1 MTKKRWLIPVLVM
14 LVIIGAAGA
23 AFFLSRPEGDMI
35 YASVNIQPQEQE
47 SAEPL
52 APESTFAITL
62 DYSVSQEQL
71 RAMLSIEPDMGEYMI
86 EGSGKKWTLRP
97 MNPLEENTVYTVR
110 VINPDTGAAVQS
122 FAFQTRSD
130 LLVNTVYPGDGET
143 FVPLETGIEI
153 TLNAQNVDLQ
163 NHMEIKPAV
172 AGSFETNGYTVV
184 FKPAEPLTANSIYRV
199 TLKAGLT
206 APGGMALKEDYTFSF
221 ETAQAEDA
229 QRDYERLRL
238 DSPYAETFLPGDP
251 LTVKLQSG
259 GEVSGLPFNVK
270 IHRYGD
276 ISGYMKELREY
287 NAFYRERYG
296 EKTDYVANTTGLE
309 EVASYTGELFSKD
322 SGWGELYAILPDDL
336 GEGWYVVTISGED
349 ASGSDQFVQKLVQV
363 CNLSVY
369 SQSADGDTLFW
380 LNDPATG
387 GPVAKAALQLEDVD
401 GEGEF
406 PAVTMADG
414 TARVMT
420 GESEAVYVTVLRDG
434 KSVYFAQAPLSQAVE
449 TPPLSEQYYTAL
461 YTDREAYQPSDT
473 IHFWGVVKPRTGDSA
488 LPQNVW
494 VSLSTSW
501 PRAEVYRVKAAV
513 NQADGTFEGAIAVT
527 GIAKN
532 YYELSVNDG
541 EQGVYTSK
549 GLSLEKYTKPPYE
562 IGVTLDKDRYYFD
575 EAVGVSI
582 TARYFDGTPVS
593 GETLMLSGSYI
604 EEQSVTLDAS
614 GHAGC
619 TVRLKAPNDENDPMG
634 WSPRSL
640 WIEARNISAQ
650 DVYVS
655 GSANAT
661 VLPSRIALKLEG
673 DSLERL
679 TIRTAQ
685 LDDTK
690 LNGGNPISPLEV
702 YDSEYDR
709 LAGAPVD
716 VPVTVLIHSVTRRQV
731 ETGSYYDYVNKRTVT
746 EYETELDEAV
756 AETIETKTSGGVVT
770 LEGLAYKN
778 TDDTT
783 YWAEARVDGGAAG
796 TVCETNQFGARPYKY
811 RGDTPIYTFFNPDDG
826 AAAAPVDVG
835 DTVTLRLY
843 RNGVKTE
850 NTGRVLYSILQRRS
864 LKNGVFDGETQTL
877 TMEESFLPN
886 IVIAGAYFDGRH
898 IYAVEEYA
906 VHYDYTD
913 KGLTVTAETDKES
926 YRPGE
931 TATVTLKLTDA
942 AGNPVPG
949 SVCVGVADEA
959 AFDVAEQHAE
969 LLYQLYSAVY
979 YPRLRRSLSY
989 AEYDT
994 GADEKTSANAE
1005 GGATPMM
1012 ADTGGGAGGVLL
1024 REDFADTALFKTA
1037 KADENGQASMT
1048 FELPDNVTS
1057 WRITALAVTDDL
1069 KAGDTARLAAATL
1082 PFYLTPLY
1090 TDTYLEGD
1098 DVVIAAG
1105 AVGTGAN
1112 PGDAV
1117 SYTVTIADAAGKEL
1131 DKQTAEGTIGVRVP
1145 FSFGKL
1151 EAGAY
1156 TLTMESVCGE
1166 NSDAVRYP
1174 FSVVKQALTTPVYEN
1189 MPLKDTV
1196 NIDSVRYPVKLMV
1209 YDQRMQPYMEGLQY
1223 LSMQAGERTEI
1234 IAAAYRA
1241 QLAYNELLDEAERE
1255 PVRRDVRLDD
1265 IQIGDGGVRLLPVS
1279 ESSAAVTAKMLVA
1292 APELINKG
1300 AARDYLKGV
1309 LQNPAA
1315 AQDDRV
1321 MAYLGLAAAKEPIL
1335 LDLLRIISEEGAS
1348 MTDAQRLYLGTGLA
1362 LLGDFTS
1369 ADLVYHSLGGRLVKD
1384 GDMLYAEGADGTLDA
1399 RIQTSAAALMLASV
1413 TSNPDADALMR
1424 YMNNL
1429 DRDRAKSYSTLANLE
1444 MLCYINSFTPP
1455 QKGAE
1460 SFSYTDTQGEMQKRT
1475 LENGGIEPLSMSY
1488 EALKAANFQANGNV
1502 YACALYTGYADAAQ
1516 IPDDERVQITKTYT
1530 PVAGD
1535 GIGVSDRVRVDL
1547 TVRFSDSAPDGC
1559 YIVSDYIPSGMR
1571 YMETSGV
1578 LGINP
1583 YFDWMWG
1590 GIDNEGQAV
1599 SGRIYRNIAVW
1610 REAQAALTG
1619 QQSGERAAPLADS
1632 VAPLPDSA
1640 AAEER
1645 GTPSAGGA
1653 QVQKDTD
1660 VYTLTYYVSAAL
1672 PGEFVSESAYVTP
1685 YIEGTAAKSE
1695 RGMVTVEAQG

>member
-1 MTKKRWLIPVLVM
+1 MTKKRWLIPVLVL
-14 LVIIGAAGA
+14 LVIISAASA

-47 SAEPL
+47 STEPL

-71 RAMLSIEPDMGEYMI
+71 RAMLSIEPDIGEYTI

-97 MNPLEENTVYTVR
+97 AVPLEENTVYTVR

-143 FVPLETGIEI
+143 FVPLETGIEM
-153 TLNAQNVDLQ
+153 TFNAQDVDLQ
-163 NHMEIKPAV
+163 NYFEIKPAV
-172 AGSFETNGYTVV
+172 AGSFETNGYTVI
-184 FKPAEPLTANSIYRV
+184 FKPTEPLTANSIYRV

-221 ETAQAEDA
+221 ETVQAEDA
-229 QRDYERLRL
+229 QRDYEKLRL
-238 DSPYAETFLPGDP
+238 DGPYAETFLPGDP

-259 GEVSGLPFNVK
+259 GEVSGLPFEVK

-276 ISGYMKELREY
+276 ISGYMKELRAY
-287 NAFYRERYG
+287 DAFYRERYG
-296 EKTDYVANTTGLE
+296 EKTEYVANTTGLE

-322 SGWGELYAILPDDL
+322 DGWGELYAILPDDL

-349 ASGSDQFVQKLVQV
+349 ASGADQFVQKLIQV

-369 SQSADGDTLFW
+369 TQSADGDTLFW

-387 GPVAKAALQLEDVD
+387 EPVAKATLQLEDVN

-420 GESEAVYVTVLRDG
+420 GESEAAYLTVLRDG
-434 KSVYFAQAPLSQAVE
+434 KSVYFARAPLSQAVE
-449 TPPLSEQYYTAL
+449 TPPLSERYYTAL

-473 IHFWGVVKPRTGDSA
+473 IHFWGVVKPRSGDGM
-488 LPQNVW
+488 LPQSVW

-513 NQADGTFEGAIAVT
+513 NEADGTFEGAIAVT
-527 GIAKN
+527 GIAKD

-549 GLSLEKYTKPPYE
+549 GLSLEKYIKPPYE
-562 IGVTLDKDRYYFD
+562 ISVALDKDHYYFD

-593 GETLMLSGSYI
+593 NETLTLTGAYI
-604 EEQSVTLDAS
+604 TEQSVTLDAS
-614 GHAGC
+614 GRANC

-640 WIEARNISAQ
+640 WIEARNASAQ

-661 VLPSRIALKLEG
+661 VLPSRVALKLEG
-673 DSLERL
+673 DSLGKL
-679 TIRTAQ
+679 TVRTAQ

-690 LNGGNPISPLEV
+690 LNDGHSVSPLKI

-746 EYETELDEAV
+746 EYETQLDEAV
-756 AETIETKTSGGVVT
+756 AETIETKTSGGVVAI
-770 LEGLAYKN
+770 EGLDYKN

-796 TVCETNQFGARPYKY
+796 TVSETNRFGTRPYGF
-811 RGDTPIYTFFNPDDG
+811 RGDTPVYTFVNPDDE
-826 AAAAPVDVG
+826 AANAPVDVG
-835 DTVTLRLY
+835 DAITLGLY
-843 RNGVKTE
+843 RNGAKTE
-850 NTGRVLYSILQRRS
+850 NTGRVLYSVLQRRP
-864 LKNGVFDGETQTL
+864 LKNGIFEGDSQTL

-886 IVIAGAYFDGRH
+886 VVIAGAYFDGRH

-906 VHYDYTD
+906 VDYDYTD
-913 KGLTVTAETDKES
+913 KGLNVTAETDKET

-931 TATVTLKLTDA
+931 TATVTVKLTDA
-942 AGNPVPG
+942 AGNPVSG

-959 AFDVAEQHAE
+959 VFDVAEQHAE
-969 LLYQLYSAVY
+969 LLDQLYRAVY

-994 GADEKTSANAE
+994 GADEKANPNTA
-1005 GGATPMM
+1005 GGAAPMM
-1012 ADTGGGAGGVLL
+1012 ADAETGGSAGGVLL

-1037 KADENGQASMT
+1037 KADENGQATVT

-1057 WRITALAVTDDL
+1057 WRSTALAVTNDL
-1069 KAGDTARLAAATL
+1069 KAGDTAELAAATL
-1082 PFYLTPLY
+1082 PFYLSPLY

-1098 DVVIAAG
+1098 DIVIAAG
-1105 AVGTGAN
+1105 AVGTGVHT
-1112 PGDAV
+1112 GDAV
-1117 SYTVTIADAAGKEL
+1117 SYTVTIADAAGREL

-1145 FSFGKL
+1145 FTFGKL

-1156 TLTMESVCGE
+1156 TLTIEGVCGE

-1189 MPLKDTV
+1189 MPLKDAAD
-1196 NIDSVRYPVKLMV
+1196 IESVRYPVKLMV
-1209 YDQRMQPYMEGLQY
+1209 YDRRMQPYMEGLQY
-1223 LSMQAGERTEI
+1223 LSMQTGERTEI

-1241 QLAYNELLDEAERE
+1241 QLAYNELLDEADRE
-1255 PVRRDVRLDD
+1255 PVRRDSRLDD
-1265 IQIGDGGVRLLPVS
+1265 IQNDDGGVRLLPVS
-1279 ESSAAVTAKMLVA
+1279 ESDAAVTAKMLVA

-1309 LQNPAA
+1309 LQDPAA
-1315 AQDDRV
+1315 TQDDRV

-1369 ADLVYHSLGGRLVKD
+1369 ADLVYNSLGGRLVKD

-1429 DRDRAKSYSTLANLE
+1429 DQDRAKSYSTIANLE
-1444 MLCYINSFTPP
+1444 MLCYINSFIPS

-1460 SFSYTDTQGEMQKRT
+1460 SFSYTDTQGETQKRT
-1475 LENGGIEPLSMSY
+1475 LENGGVEPLSMSY
-1488 EALKAANFQANGNV
+1488 EALAAADFQANDHV

-1547 TVRFSDSAPDGC
+1547 TVRFSDDAPDGC

-1571 YMETSGV
+1571 YMEASGV
-1578 LGINP
+1578 SEINP

-1590 GIDNEGQAV
+1590 RIDNEGQAV
-1599 SGRIYRNIAVW
+1599 FGRIYRNIAVW
-1610 REAQAALTG
+1610 RETQAARAG
-1619 QQSGERAAPLADS
+1619 QQSGERAAPLT
-1632 VAPLPDSA
+1632 DSA
-1640 AAEER
+1640 AAEEKMIPSTS
-1645 GTPSAGGA
+1645 GTV
-1653 QVQKDTD
+1653 VQEDTN

-1685 YIEGTAAKSE
+1685 YIEGAAAKSE
-1695 RGMVTVEAQG
+1695 RGTVTIEAES